1 MGLCNL
7 YEYQNTKTVK
17 LSDSY
22 SVELWLDKDD
32 FSTANTPANK
42 KDKVLNLE
50 TVPENYKLVLFNCT
64 DVTLPAFK
72 YKPEIYKYGNN
83 EKTFLVPDYSS
94 LDDVT
99 IELMEYYDNNDNLV
113 VQQLVN
119 LFLNKIFDPETFTYK
134 MHDYIKQLEIKV
146 YNNNFSSLIYVYRF
160 KNLKLTNYTKYDLDY
175 SSANPAKWKLTFS
188 YMEYQAI
195 PEANYD
201 YNVNTVI
208 TPEERKA
215 AVEERNKEFAD
226 MYAAAMQG
234 RGTRAPS
241 ESSSMLLPNAYNNN
255 NETNTIEQKTAMAK
269 ANELR
274 KSIEAQQNQIET
286 VKDVIADIE
295 NKLNEAKAKQAELA
309 AQVDEKQTAY
319 QENVNKTQGI
329 LQQMESNEKFKD
341 SKYWGFKYKEHENRY
356 NENMDARKETN
367 AALALA
373 RNELSAQDAI
383 VKEYENELK
392 AQKQILTDMNA
403 GFEHLK
409 EERNAYLNKAESL
422 NDYKND
428 QVKSLENR
436 YGSIESIEQR
446 NKSAQSLSYAQS
458 MSQTVEPTEEE
469 QLHTGANNL
478 ASTLWNNQNIND
490 ELHAINEAN
499 KIDMN
504 SLNIESDDETKMTAS
519 QEVRKELF
527 SNSTA
532 GKILKETESMPAK
545 TEEPKAESKIETVFT
560 RSDKILALTE
570 EYEKTHPEWS
580 DAYIYEHASNVV
592 DKELGLV
599 ETVEAPKKE
608 TKSAKTIISSYLNN
622 DNVAGKDV
630 VSQGMIDEINSSSRS
645 RAETVEF
652 KPKSVEELK
661 AGIDKF
667 TNPNDESLYV
677 VSVDPSKI
685 SGLTR
690 WGIKT
695 AGGDEAEKFLDNG
708 YSFTI
713 YKGNVNGVGNINTQK
728 DAWLNQFSDY
738 EFFAN
743 RILQNGGVEFKVA
756 KITPKND
763 N

>member
-7 YEYQNTKTVK
+7 YGYQSKKTVK

-22 SVELWLDKDD
+22 SVELWLEKEDFATDD
-32 FSTANTPANK
+32 MTAEFKAK
-42 KDKVLNLE
+42 RLNMDA
-50 TVPENYKLVLFNCT
+50 VPNNYVIELFNCV
-64 DVTLPAFK
+64 DVTLPTFK
-72 YKPEIYKYGNN
+72 YKKEIYKYGNN
-83 EKTFLVPDYSS
+83 EKTFLIPDYSS
-94 LDDVT
+94 LDDLN
-99 IELMEYYDNNDNLV
+99 IELLEYYDKNDNLV

-119 LFLNKIFDPETFTYK
+119 LFLNKLFDTMTFTYK
-134 MHDYIKQLEIKV
+134 LNDYIKQLVVKV
-146 YNNNFSSLIYVYRF
+146 YDNNFSSLIYTYTF

-175 SSANPAKWKLTFS
+175 SSNNPAKWKLSFS
-188 YMEYQAI
+188 YMEYEAAPVGTGSYGTKGETDPNVQLPEQATESNI
-195 PEANYD
+195 D
-201 YNVNTVI
+201 F
-208 TPEERKA
+208 A
-215 AVEERNKEFAD
+215 A
-226 MYAAAMQG
+226 MYAAMMSQ
-234 RGTRAPS
+234 RSNRAPS
-241 ESSSMLLPNAYNNN
+241 DSNSMLTPNAYSNNSEAITDLKKQTKSSSKKLEAQQAAIEESKTKVEELEAKIAEAEAKFTSLN
-255 NETNTIEQKTAMAK
+255 ADIAANEAKYNEAKEKTQGLMQDAEKNKMTKNSSEYWTTAGYQEDLQKARESEAALN
-269 ANELR
+269 ANLELR
-274 KSIEAQQNQIET
+274 KETSDKVKTATAELEETTANLKAMRDELEAEQKNLSDLTMGFNNIKAIHDENVSTLTEMESIRNDQIE
-286 VKDVIADIE
+286 
-295 NKLNEAKAKQAELA
+295 
-309 AQVDEKQTAY
+309 
-319 QENVNKTQGI
+319 
-329 LQQMESNEKFKD
+329 
-341 SKYWGFKYKEHENRY
+341 
-356 NENMDARKETN
+356 
-367 AALALA
+367 
-373 RNELSAQDAI
+373 
-383 VKEYENELK
+383 
-392 AQKQILTDMNA
+392 
-403 GFEHLK
+403 
-409 EERNAYLNKAESL
+409 
-422 NDYKND
+422 
-428 QVKSLENR
+428 SLENR
-436 YGSIESIEQR
+436 FGSSESIEQR
-446 NKSAQSLSYAQS
+446 NRGAQTFDYAQS
-458 MSQTVEPTEEE
+458 MSTTVEPTEEE
-469 QLHTGANNL
+469 MLHTGASNL
-478 ASTLWNNQNIND
+478 ASTLWDGRNDRNNYD
-490 ELHAINEAN
+490 ELHALNESN
-499 KIDMN
+499 KLDMDLFDLEYPENEPIIDAA
-504 SLNIESDDETKMTAS
+504 KM
-519 QEVRKELF
+519 EPV
-527 SNSTA
+527 
-532 GKILKETESMPAK
+532 K
-545 TEEPKAESKIETVFT
+545 TEPEPIKAESKIETVFT
-560 RSDKILALTE
+560 RSDKILALTQ

-630 VSQGMIDEINSSSRS
+630 VSQGMIDEINTSSRS